1 MRRVLIITY
10 YWPPSGGS
18 GVQRWVKFAKH
29 LPSFGWQPVIYTPQN
44 PEMPATDH
52 SLEAEIPDIA
62 EVLKTHIS
70 EPYSI
75 YHKLAGKKAEGKG
88 AGLNPINFQRKSL
101 KQRLAL
107 WIRSNF
113 FVPDPR
119 RSWVQPSVRYLRK
132 YLKSHPVDAIIT
144 TGPPHSMHLIGLGLR
159 KKLNTPWVADFR
171 DPWTKMFYFKH
182 LGLGKSAL
190 KKHLALEQAVLD
202 GADAV
207 ISVSPLVKEDFE
219 AATKTPVHLITNGY
233 DEDDFAAVLPSRTDK
248 DFRIV
253 HTGLFAADGN
263 PLKLWEVLADK
274 CVEDR
279 QFADRLRIAL
289 AGKVD
294 AEIVSALRER
304 GLGDCLELPGYLSH
318 DRSVAELR
326 RADLILLPLRQDP
339 EYRKVLPGK
348 LFECLAAGAPVLGV
362 GQSDGAAAKIL
373 EETACG
379 RMFEWEDRA
388 GIAAYIDSVYE
399 GAVKAA
405 GKGVENYSREAL
417 CSKLVSLL
425 ESL

>member
-1 MRRVLIITY
+1 M
-10 YWPPSGGS
+10 
-18 GVQRWVKFAKH
+18 QRWVKFAKH

-219 AATKTPVHLITNGY
+219 AATTTPVHLITNGY
-233 DEDDFAAVLPSRTDK
+233 DEDDFAAVLPRRAMSIRDA
-248 DFRIV
+248 F
-253 HTGLFAADGN
+253 FA
-263 PLKLWEVLADK
+263 KKTVLPVSQ
-274 CVEDR
+274 CEG
-279 QFADRLRIAL
+279 RIA
-289 AGKVD
+289 GDVC
-294 AEIVSALRER
+294 VSCPPAV
-304 GLGDCLELPGYLSH
+304 S
-318 DRSVAELR
+318 
-326 RADLILLPLRQDP
+326 
-339 EYRKVLPGK
+339 
-348 LFECLAAGAPVLGV
+348 PVVCGEV
-362 GQSDGAAAKIL
+362 IDGA
-373 EETACG
+373 TAEYLRSHG
-379 RMFEWEDRA
+379 VK
-388 GIAAYIDSVYE
+388 SVS
-399 GAVKAA
+399 VIT
-405 GKGVENYSREAL
+405 
-417 CSKLVSLL
+417 
-425 ESL
+425 